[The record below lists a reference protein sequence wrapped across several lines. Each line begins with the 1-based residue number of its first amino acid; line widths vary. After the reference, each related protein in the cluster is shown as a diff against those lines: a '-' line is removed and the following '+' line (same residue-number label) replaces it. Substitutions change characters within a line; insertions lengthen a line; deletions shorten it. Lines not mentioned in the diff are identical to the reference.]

1 MKFMVERDP
10 LLDALSW
17 VSKSI
22 SSRPIQTALLGVLID
37 AEDELT
43 FTSSDFET
51 TSTAK
56 TPAEI
61 IHKGKV
67 LVPGRLFVE
76 IVKALPNK
84 TVSIYQDG
92 TKVFVSAGSAKF
104 TLPTLALQEFPN
116 LPAMP
121 EVVGSFTGEE
131 FTNSVAQ
138 VAVAAGRDDS
148 LLTLTGVSINI
159 NVNEIVFAATDR
171 YRLAVKN
178 SDWLP
183 KSNDIET
190 STLVRARTLTEVA
203 RAVSQK
209 DNLEI
214 GLSALT
220 NHEKLIGFSSGGK
233 TLISRVLDG
242 TFPPFSHLL
251 PKESSAFALINRS
264 ELLDSV
270 RRVSLVTDKTV
281 PLRLIFNDN
290 SLNLEAGGTDEAQA
304 SEALEIIYEGEELNI
319 AFNPQF
325 LIDGLNAIEGERVY
339 ISFTGSNKPAVLS
352 GEENGTPMQEFRYL
366 LMPMKY
372 AY

>member
-17 VSKSI
+17 VSKSL
-22 SSRPIQTALLGVLID
+22 SSRPIQTALLGILID
-37 AEDELT
+37 VEEELV
-43 FTSSDFET
+43 FTASDFET
-51 TSTAK
+51 TSSAHI
-56 TPAEI
+56 PAEV

-67 LVPGRLFVE
+67 LLPGRLLVE

-104 TLPTLALQEFPN
+104 TLPTLPLQEFPN
-116 LPAMP
+116 LPNKP
-121 EVVGSFTGEE
+121 EVVGVFTADV
-131 FTNSVAQ
+131 FTESVNQ
-138 VAVAAGRDDS
+138 VAIAAGRDDS

-159 NVNEIVFAATDR
+159 NNNEIIFAATDR

-178 SDWLP
+178 SEWE
-183 KSNDIET
+183 SVNDEFEAT
-190 STLVRARTLTEVA
+190 TLIRARTLTEVS
-203 RAVSQK
+203 RSVSQK
-209 DNLEI
+209 DKIEI
-214 GLSALT
+214 GLSANT
-220 NHEKLIGFSSGGK
+220 SHEKLIGFSAGGK

-242 TFPPFSHLL
+242 TFPPFNHLL
-251 PKESSAFALINRS
+251 PKESSAFALVNRTD
-264 ELLDSV
+264 LLDSV

-281 PLRLIFNDN
+281 PLRLSFTENA
-290 SLNLEAGGTDEAQA
+290 LNLEAGAGDDAQA

-325 LIDGLNAIEGERVY
+325 LIDGLNAIDGDRVY

-352 GEENGTPMQEFRYL
+352 GEENGTPLETFRYL